1 VITFPFMNI
10 HTYADG
16 SSFTVDFYHP
26 PDSPHYAA
34 VFAEGWRQL
43 LRQLPYR
50 ARGQPLLFTEC
61 PSCRTVILT
70 GRKPGKSLNCRVCET
85 RFDVAALPDT
95 RHAALLDEVLNE
107 IGRRVVDISG
117 HTQVVVLQAPDESS
131 LHDVRDACERL
142 GFHAL
147 PEDDRSAGYL
157 WMEGMQRGVLQLGA
171 PHIAVGKVAPAGQTA
186 FEDETT
192 PDVEELLDSLVELD
206 DLQSLSV
213 VVDPSSEF
221 ARGLDPDQLQ
231 RDLDQDPRNLQT
243 LRLLVEALVER
254 GRLAEARARAHEGL
268 ALADDDPDLWT
279 SLGRIELRD
288 ERWAD
293 AASALERALALDP
306 TDRFALLCA
315 SVAYERLGQPE
326 RSADA
331 SARLAALGGP
341 G

>member
-1 VITFPFMNI
+1 MIQFPFMNI
-10 HTYADG
+10 YTFADG
-16 SSFTVDFYHP
+16 ASFTVDFYHP
-26 PDSPHYAA
+26 PDSPDYAA
-34 VFAEGWRQL
+34 RFSEGWRQL
-43 LRQLPYR
+43 RRQLPLR
-50 ARGQPLLFTEC
+50 PRGQPFLLTEC
-61 PSCRTVILT
+61 PSCGTVILT
-70 GRKPGKSLNCRVCET
+70 GRKPGRPLNCRVCET
-85 RFDVAALPDT
+85 GFEVRALPRT
-95 RHAALLDEVLNE
+95 SHAALLDEVLSE
-107 IGRRVVDISG
+107 IGRRMVDISG
-117 HTQVVVLQAPDESS
+117 QTQVVVLQAPDEGT
-131 LHDVRDACERL
+131 LDAAREACESM

-147 PEDDRSAGYL
+147 REDDRSAGYL
-157 WMEGMQRGVLQLGA
+157 WMEGMQRGVFQLHV
-171 PHIAVGKVAPAGQTA
+171 PHIAVGKVATEGQTA

-192 PDVEELLDSLVELD
+192 PDVEELLDSLVELEE
-206 DLQSLSV
+206 LQSLSAV
-213 VVDPSSEF
+213 LDPSSEF

-231 RDLDQDPRNLQT
+231 RNLDQDPRNLQK

-254 GRLAEARARAHEGL
+254 GRLAEARARAHEAL

-315 SVAYERLGQPE
+315 AVAYERLGQPE